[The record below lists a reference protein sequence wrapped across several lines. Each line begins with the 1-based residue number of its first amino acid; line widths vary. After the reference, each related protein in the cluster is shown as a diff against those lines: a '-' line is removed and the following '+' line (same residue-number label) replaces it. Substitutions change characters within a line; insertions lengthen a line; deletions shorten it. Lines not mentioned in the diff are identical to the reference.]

1 MEGTGFKSIF
11 VFLLLALLAFVAGS
25 LASDSARDALVPSL
39 IVVGLFFLVFLGKN
53 CWALVLILP
62 PILQVLDFPILQNFP
77 IIGAISAVMLFYWFI
92 MSVLGYVKFTWNGNK
107 YVDAALLIFFAYF
120 LFTWVRHPVTVLALV
135 SKTDFSVT
143 EVGGQDYI
151 FCLGA
156 ICYYLFL
163 SVIPLK
169 LESVLKVLKIAF
181 WLSLLAALFM
191 CVKGVVF
198 GTATQSELM
207 ESAASSRLGAFSS
220 LGFQLSYWLFA
231 KYTFVGIVLSPWK
244 LLLLFMAFIGVALG
258 GYRSHFMQIALFI
271 TVSSLVHKN
280 LLYLLFVSI
289 FAWAG
294 CLFLANEDMFDELP
308 YGIQRVLSAVPG
320 IEVDYAI
327 TKEAQRSLEWRY
339 EMWEWAF
346 NPSTGYIKD
355 YTFGDGY
362 GYSLARHQARHVAS
376 NLGLIYIGDNRFFAE
391 DGIWHSGYI
400 TTIHRIGYVGLFF
413 LSVLIL
419 AVLINS
425 LRVCFI
431 LKLYNN
437 GEYALVSLLAL
448 IPLVVDFFLA
458 AGTLSSFFKGFV
470 LYAILSKVLSAVLVR
485 KGELLPLFK
494 SGEYIPMIQ
503 NNNRGDIS
511 MLD

>member
-62 PILQVLDFPILQNFP
+62 PILQVLEFPILQKFP
-77 IIGAISAVMLFYWFI
+77 VIGALSAVMLFYWFI

-107 YVDAALLIFFAYF
+107 YVDTALLIFFAYF

-181 WLSLLAALFM
+181 WLSLGAALFM
-191 CVKGVVF
+191 CVKGLVF
-198 GTATQSELM
+198 GSATQAELM
-207 ESAASSRLGAFSS
+207 EEATSSRFGAFAS
-220 LGFQLSYWLFA
+220 LSLKICYFLFA
-231 KYTFVGIVLSPWK
+231 KYTFIGIIISPWK
-244 LLLLFMAFIGVALG
+244 LLLLLASCLG
-258 GYRSHFMQIALFI
+258 IALSGFRSYFMMVAVYVTVASIIHKYILHFLFI
-271 TVSSLVHKN
+271 S
-280 LLYLLFVSI
+280 LFV
-289 FAWAG
+289 WAG
-294 CLFLANEDMFDELP
+294 CLFLANEDVVDKLP
-308 YGIQRVLSAVPG
+308 FGIQRVLSSVPG
-320 IEVDYAI
+320 IEIENAAAMDA
-327 TKEAQRSLEWRY
+327 KGSLEWRY
-339 EMWEWAF
+339 QMWDWAL

-362 GYSLARHQARHVAS
+362 GYSLSRFQARQVAAS
-376 NLGLIYIGDNRFFAE
+376 LGLVYLGDNRLFAE
-391 DGIWHSGYI
+391 DGQWHSGYI
-400 TTIHRIGYVGLFF
+400 TTIHRTGYVGLVL
-413 LSVLIL
+413 LSVLMFVAI
-419 AVLINS
+419 INS
-425 LRVCFI
+425 LRVCGVMR
-431 LKLYNN
+431 LHKN
-437 GEYALVSLLAL
+437 GEYANVNLLPL
-448 IPLVVDFFLA
+448 IPLVV
-458 AGTLSSFFKGFV
+458 SFFISAGIFADVFNVFV
-470 LYAILSKVLSAVLVR
+470 YYAILSKVISSILCR
-485 KGELLPLFK
+485 NGELLSVFKKEEYVPL
-494 SGEYIPMIQ
+494 IQ
-503 NNNRGDIS
+503 K
-511 MLD
+511 

>member
-62 PILQVLDFPILQNFP
+62 PILQVLEFPILQKFP
-77 IIGAISAVMLFYWFI
+77 VVGALSAVMLFYWFI

-181 WLSLLAALFM
+181 WVSLVVTIFV
-191 CVKGVVF
+191 CVKGLVF
-198 GTATQSELM
+198 GSSTQAELM
-207 ESAASSRLGAFSS
+207 ESATSSRFGAFAPLS
-220 LGFQLSYWLFA
+220 LKICYFLFA
-231 KYTFVGIVLSPWK
+231 KYTFIGIIMSPWK
-244 LLLLFMAFIGVALG
+244 LFLVLGAFIGIALS
-258 GYRSHFMQIALFI
+258 GYRSYFMQIAVYI
-271 TVSSLVHKN
+271 TVAALVHKN
-280 LLYLLFVSI
+280 ILHLLFVAI

-294 CLFLANEDMFDELP
+294 CLFFANEDVVDKLP
-308 YGIQRVLSAVPG
+308 YGIQRVLSSVPG
-320 IEVDYAI
+320 IEIESSI
-327 TKEAQRSLEWRY
+327 TREAEGSLKWRY
-339 EMWEWAF
+339 QMWEWAF

-362 GYSLARHQARHVAS
+362 GYSLIRHQSRQVAAGF
-376 NLGLIYIGDNRFFAE
+376 GLLSLGDNRLFAQ
-391 DGIWHSGYI
+391 DGQWHSGYI

-413 LSVLIL
+413 LCVLMI
-419 AVLINS
+419 VGIINS
-425 LRVCFI
+425 LRVCFVI
-431 LKLYNN
+431 KFYKR
-437 GEYALVSLLAL
+437 GEYALVSLLDVL
-448 IPLVVDFFLA
+448 PYGVSFFLS
-458 AGTLSSFFKGFV
+458 AGTLTAFFNMSV
-470 LYAILSKVLSAVLVR
+470 HYAILSKVISSILYR
-485 KGELLPLFK
+485 NGEMLPMFK
-494 SGEYIPMIQ
+494 KTEYVPMIQ
-503 NNNRGDIS
+503 SNNRGNIS
-511 MLD
+511 NA

>member
-62 PILQVLDFPILQNFP
+62 PILQVLDFPILQKFP
-77 IIGAISAVMLFYWFI
+77 VIGALSAVLLFYWLI

-181 WLSLLAALFM
+181 WLSIVVALFI
-191 CVKGVVF
+191 CVKGLVF
-198 GTATQSELM
+198 GSATQSELM
-207 ESAASSRLGAFSS
+207 ESATSSRFGAFAPLS
-220 LGFQLSYWLFA
+220 LKICYFLFA
-231 KYTFVGIVLSPWK
+231 KYTFIGIIISPWK
-244 LLLLFMAFIGVALG
+244 LLLVLVAFVGVALSG
-258 GYRSHFMQIALFI
+258 FRSYFMQIAVYI
-271 TVSSLVHKN
+271 TFAALVHKN
-280 LLYLLFVSI
+280 ILHLLFVAI

-294 CLFLANEDMFDELP
+294 CLFLANEDVVDKLP
-308 YGIQRVLSAVPG
+308 YGIQRVLSSVPG
-320 IEVDYAI
+320 IEIENAA
-327 TKEAQRSLEWRY
+327 TKEAEGSLEWRY

-362 GYSLARHQARHVAS
+362 GYSLERYQARQVAS
-376 NLGLIYIGDNRFFAE
+376 SLGLVYLGDNRFFAE

-400 TTIHRIGYVGLFF
+400 TTIHRIGYVGLVF
-413 LSVLIL
+413 LGMLMGVAIT
-419 AVLINS
+419 NS
-425 LRVCFI
+425 LRVCCV
-431 LKLYNN
+431 LKSHRK
-437 GEYALVSLLAL
+437 GEYALVILLTI
-448 IPLVVDFFLA
+448 IPLSVSFFIS
-458 AGTLSSFFKGFV
+458 AGTLTAFFNGIV
-470 LYAILSKVLSAVLVR
+470 HSAILSKVISSILYR
-485 KGELLPLFK
+485 NGEMLPMFK
-494 SGEYIPMIQ
+494 KTEYVPMLQ
-503 NNNRGDIS
+503 SNNRGTRGYN
-511 MLD
+511 

>member
-62 PILQVLDFPILQNFP
+62 PILQVLEFPILQKFP
-77 IIGAISAVMLFYWFI
+77 VIGALSAVMLFYWFI

-181 WLSLLAALFM
+181 WVSLVVTIFM
-191 CVKGVVF
+191 CVKGLVF
-198 GTATQSELM
+198 GSATQAELM
-207 ESAASSRLGAFSS
+207 ESATSSRFGAFAPLS
-220 LGFQLSYWLFA
+220 LKICYFLFA
-231 KYTFVGIVLSPWK
+231 KYTFIGIIISPWK
-244 LLLLFMAFIGVALG
+244 LLLVLVSFVGVALSG
-258 GYRSHFMQIALFI
+258 FRSHFMQIAVYI
-271 TVSSLVHKN
+271 TVAALVHKN
-280 LLYLLFVSI
+280 ILQLLFVAI

-294 CLFLANEDMFDELP
+294 CLFFANEDVVDKLP
-308 YGIQRVLSAVPG
+308 YGIQRVLSSVPG
-320 IEVDYAI
+320 VEIDNAA
-327 TKEAQRSLEWRY
+327 TKEAEGSLEWRY

-362 GYSLARHQARHVAS
+362 GHSLARYQARQVAAS
-376 NLGLIYIGDNRFFAE
+376 LGLVYLGDNRLFAE

-400 TTIHRIGYVGLFF
+400 TTIHRIGYVGLV
-413 LSVLIL
+413 LMSVLMCVVI
-419 AVLINS
+419 INS
-425 LRVCFI
+425 LRVCLHMRI
-431 LKLYNN
+431 YPN
-437 GEYALVSLLAL
+437 GEYACVNLLLL
-448 IPLVVDFFLA
+448 IPLGVYFFVS
-458 AGTLSSFFKGFV
+458 AGTLTDIFNSFIF
-470 LYAILSKVLSAVLVR
+470 YAILSKVISSILYHNGEWVR
-485 KGELLPLFK
+485 MFK
-494 SGEYIPMIQ
+494 KEEYVPMIQ
-503 NNNRGDIS
+503 K
-511 MLD
+511 